1 MNGEMYY
8 QNSEGKFDS
17 VFGET
22 MQGLRDLP
30 EVLTFE
36 LRAKW
41 LLEIT

>member
-1 MNGEMYY
+1 MVL
-8 QNSEGKFDS
+8 SELRREFDF

-22 MQGLRDLP
+22 MQGLKDLP